1 MSTPYNSIETE
12 IEDGFKYERL
22 YNINMTL
29 RQNDQVVAS
38 YRAEEMKTMIN
49 GVSAKE
55 YRS

>member
-1 MSTPYNSIETE
+1 MNKSRLININGEPFIETE

-49 GVSAKE
+49 D
-55 YRS
+55 